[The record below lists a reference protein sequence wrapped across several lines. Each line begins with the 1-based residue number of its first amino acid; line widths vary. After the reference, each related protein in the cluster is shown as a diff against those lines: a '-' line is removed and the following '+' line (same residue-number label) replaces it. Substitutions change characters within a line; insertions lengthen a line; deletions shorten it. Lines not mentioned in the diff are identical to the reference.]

1 MDNIGVTIEGK
12 GPNLNIS
19 ISSFVTKKRFTLKHL
34 KDFGFGRVGL
44 EGVIQGEVNIFFS
57 DDTLNKCQSRPRL
70 DRGARIQNFGVFSTS
85 RFTPLALS
93 SVDDPD

>member
-1 MDNIGVTIEGK
+1 MENRKVLSRASYFRMDNIGVTIEGK

-44 EGVIQGEVNIFFS
+44 EGVIQGEVNIFLLFE
-57 DDTLNKCQSRPRL
+57 
-70 DRGARIQNFGVFSTS
+70 
-85 RFTPLALS
+85 
-93 SVDDPD
+93 